1 MPPYKAAMAD
11 PSRPQQPPLS
21 TTQASSDPTS
31 KQKPLP
37 PATMTSATKYDIAP
51 PYPQEAGS
59 SSGPTSSKPLTQA
72 SPTTPGTP
80 SVMSGIP
87 SSLVTPTEAS
97 LTTPSG
103 NSSKITNSAQLLASA
118 RAKLAAVKKTT
129 TPSASKPS
137 PDANVQV
144 FEITHLKTIKCD
156 VCEKKNSEVLYKCQN
171 CPDHHQICSRCV
183 ETTEPQPAGITVGR
197 KDWSP
202 HAKLK
207 DAHADYMQAICM
219 HKREDGGYEY
229 DGVKFI
235 MAQGKRS
242 GIKKVRNATPKTKAT
257 AVERNSAVHRALG
270 GNKTTQQGKRI
281 EAMARAKLERSQD
294 QDLRARVAAA
304 RARRAKQ
311 DEADGKAQLQAGE
324 KKRKAAVLDEDD
336 DSSMDVDVENASE
349 VTTEESND
357 EDSEVT
363 QNDGQGGWD
372 PEETAA
378 AMKESL
384 RDIGRE

>member
-1 MPPYKAAMAD
+1 MAD
-11 PSRPQQPPLS
+11 PSQPQQPPLS
-21 TTQASSDPTS
+21 ATQASSDPTS
-31 KQKPLP
+31 KQKPLS
-37 PATMTSATKYDIAP
+37 PAPMASATKYDIAP
-51 PYPQEAGS
+51 PHPQEAGS
-59 SSGPTSSKPLTQA
+59 SSGPTLSKPLTQA

-80 SVMSGIP
+80 SVMSATP
-87 SSLVTPTEAS
+87 SSLITPAAAS

-103 NSSKITNSAQLLASA
+103 SSSKMTNSAQLLANA
-118 RAKLAAVKKTT
+118 RAKLAAAKKTT

-156 VCEKKNSEVLYKCQN
+156 VCEQKNGEILYKCQN

-183 ETTEPQPAGITVGR
+183 KNTEPQPAGITMGR
-197 KDWSP
+197 KDWSV

-207 DAHADYMQAICM
+207 DAHADYMQPICM
-219 HKREDGGYEY
+219 HKKEDGGYEY

-242 GIKKVRNATPKTKAT
+242 GIKKVRKATPKTKAT

-270 GNKTTQQGKRI
+270 GNKTTQQGRRI

-294 QDLRARVAAA
+294 QNLRARVAAA

-311 DEADGKAQLQAGE
+311 DEADGKVQPQAGE
-324 KKRKAAVLDEDD
+324 KKRKADVLDEDD
-336 DSSMDVDVENASE
+336 DSSTDVDIENASE
-349 VTTEESND
+349 LTTEEGND
-357 EDSEVT
+357 EDSEAT
-363 QNDGQGGWD
+363 QNDGEGGWD
-372 PEETAA
+372 PVETAA